1 MVERQTENLK
11 VRSSILLIGIITDLN
26 HYLTLYQFLN
36 KNNGLNYYS
45 INSITKINNYSAYLL
60 YVDSMSKRR
69 RLYTE
74 LYRLYT
80 VQYLQN
86 IYNVKI
92 KEKNI
97 NAINILPKRMTK
109 FILYKTR
116 NKSFKGFKIKYFNEV
131 IYLFLVNI
139 FLKNSKNICK
149 FIKKKLEKVHFKEH
163 RRYFL
168 FFFRII
174 NEYIKCNFKLLKIDG
189 LLMKFK
195 GKLSRGGNSRT
206 KTMFFR
212 VGKTSQGDKDLALNT
227 NKWSVWTKTGSFSC
241 MFQIFYK

>member
-1 MVERQTENLK
+1 
-11 VRSSILLIGIITDLN
+11 
-26 HYLTLYQFLN
+26 
-36 KNNGLNYYS
+36 
-45 INSITKINNYSAYLL
+45 
-60 YVDSMSKRR
+60 
-69 RLYTE
+69 
-74 LYRLYT
+74 
-80 VQYLQN
+80 
-86 IYNVKI
+86 
-92 KEKNI
+92 
-97 NAINILPKRMTK
+97 MTK
-109 FILYKTR
+109 FILRKTR

-174 NEYIKCNFKLLKIDG
+174 NEYLKGNFKLLKIDG

-195 GKLSRGGNSRT
+195 GKLGRGGNSRT

-212 VGKTSQGDKDLALNT
+212 VGKTSQGDKNLALNT
-227 NKWSVWTKTGSFSC
+227 NK
-241 MFQIFYK
+241 